1 MSQRIDMLTAARV
14 LAAIRHASEIESMVR
29 SGEVDLKKLAALLSR
44 LGIKVSA
51 EKLEEIRQKYEET
64 HDETV
69 VIEEVA
75 KLLGLPA
82 DMLTA
87 AIETYRHLLAS
98 E

>member
-1 MSQRIDMLTAARV
+1 
-14 LAAIRHASEIESMVR
+14 
-29 SGEVDLKKLAALLSR
+29 
-44 LGIKVSA
+44 VSA

-64 HDETV
+64 KDEMLV
-69 VIEEVA
+69 VEEVA
-75 KLLGLPA
+75 KMLGLPA

>member
-1 MSQRIDMLTAARV
+1 V

-29 SGEVDLKKLAALLSR
+29 SGEVNLKKLASLLTR
-44 LGIKVSA
+44 LGIKVNA

-64 HDETV
+64 KDEMIV
-69 VIEEVA
+69 VEEVA

-82 DMLTA
+82 DMLAA
-87 AIETYRHLLAS
+87 AIETYRNLLAS